1 MKFVFTADW
10 HLSRYGQDKVEDTTN
25 LPDRL
30 HSTKNAIYFMT
41 DYCREND
48 IDTMVIGGDLLHGK
62 SVIYAVAQ
70 NILLDFFRDNQ
81 DLNFIVL
88 DGNHDLSGKGTA
100 VISALKSID
109 NEPNVNRIQGL
120 FTKIEDVLLVP
131 YSHKMIEIIKNSTAP
146 VLVSHFGLNEGVLN
160 SGISIVSDIGISS
173 LVNKYKAVLLGHYH
187 KPQEIIRDD
196 IEVYYVGSPIQLDR
210 GEKHEE
216 KRFLIVDTTKQV
228 ISSVLTEGYRR
239 YYEFE
244 LRKDNKDEIVTQ
256 ARKLIKEGHH
266 VNIKRLED
274 VDTRDIAGD
283 LRIIDRVEKDITD
296 RGISSSMTEADK
308 LRKFAEIRG
317 IPEDEIEEYVNEALS
332 VVSACSEKQQLIV

>member
-1 MKFVFTADW
+1 MRFVFTADW

-30 HSTKNAIYFMT
+30 HSTKNAIYNMA
-41 DYCREND
+41 DYCRENE
-48 IDTMVIGGDLLHGK
+48 IDTMIIGGDLLHGK

-81 DLNFIVL
+81 DLQFIVL

-109 NEPNVNRIQGL
+109 NEPNVSRIQGL
-120 FTKIEDVLLVP
+120 FTKINDILIVP
-131 YSHKMIEIIKNSTAP
+131 YSHKMIEIIKGSTAP
-146 VLVSHFGLNEGVLN
+146 YLISHFGLNEGVLN
-160 SGISIVSDIGISS
+160 SGLSIIADIGLNS
-173 LVNKYKAVLLGHYH
+173 LIDKYKAVLLGHYH
-187 KPQEIIRDD
+187 KPQEIVRED
-196 IEVYYVGSPIQLDR
+196 IEVYYVGSPIQLDW

-216 KRFLIVDTTKQV
+216 KRFLDVDTDQGT
-228 ISSVLTEGYRR
+228 ITSVKTEGYRR
-239 YYEFE
+239 YHEFE
-244 LRKDNKDEIVTQ
+244 LRNDNKDDVVAQ

-266 VNIKRLED
+266 VNIKRVEE

-296 RGISSSMTEADK
+296 RGISSSMSEVDR
-308 LRKFAEIRG
+308 LRRYCEIKG
-317 IPEDEIEEYVNEALS
+317 IPEDEMDEHLNEALAII
-332 VVSACSEKQQLIV
+332 SACSEKQQLIV